1 LPDGF
6 LTSRRAESRVKHR
19 FLDCEIDLAAR
30 ELHRGGRR
38 VRLEPKV
45 FDLLAL
51 LLAHQDRVVTKDE
64 VQDALWP
71 GVVVTEASLDR
82 SVMKARRAV
91 GDDARR
97 QGVIRTVPKHG
108 YRFVATLSP
117 DAPRPFDPLR
127 IEPEGLSPV
136 RFAVS
141 DGAHIAWRTLGE
153 GPPDILSAPGFVS
166 HLDMRYRVR
175 PVVRLDTELARH
187 ARLISF
193 DKRGVGL
200 SDRVSEPPALE
211 QTVADMLAVL
221 DAAGS
226 ERALLWGVSESGP
239 ACALFAATHPER
251 TLGLVL
257 YGTFAKGIRSDD
269 YPWLPPREVY
279 ERWVDSIVSEWGGPA
294 SIELF
299 APSEAQDPEVREA
312 WARYLRAAATP
323 TGMRAIL
330 KAMSEIDVREVLPR
344 IRVPT
349 VVLHRRDDRLVRAGA
364 GEDLARRIPGARF
377 RLMEG
382 DAHWWFVGDTRP
394 IIEEITGLLRPAGSS

>member
-1 LPDGF
+1 
-6 LTSRRAESRVKHR
+6 VKHR